1 MELFMNEKMS
11 EKLLKRIIQESVR
24 LELNV
29 AELYKVFNSLFTED
43 AYFWWTLFEE
53 EENHAALIEHAAKIR
68 SMSDDILSEML
79 APSLEK
85 LKETNLNILALAAEY
100 CSKPPDRVT
109 AFNVALKVELS
120 AGELHFQ
127 KFMNRQNEDDIIV
140 QLFQRL
146 NKDDKDHASRLLEY
160 MSEHDIKT
168 SKIMLV

>member
-1 MELFMNEKMS
+1 MS
-11 EKLLKRIIQESVR
+11 EKLLNQIIQESIR

-29 AELYKVFNSLFTED
+29 AELYKVFNRVFPED

-53 EENHAALIEHAAKIR
+53 EENHAALIEHAAKLRI
-68 SMSDDILSEML
+68 MSEDILSEML
-79 APSLEK
+79 APSLET
-85 LKETNLNILALAAEY
+85 LKETNRKILSLAAEY
-100 CSKPPDRVT
+100 NKNPPARDT
-109 AFNVALKVELS
+109 AFNVALKIELS

-127 KFMNRQNEDDIIV
+127 KFMSRQNEDDIIV

-168 SKIMLV
+168 TKITFV